1 MTESDQRSIRTGELS
16 AAMQLLSLAVG
27 SYDPN
32 RPDHGRSGVR
42 NALIAVIQLLAV
54 LFPNKPTLPLSLNHL
69 LYGLADLDRGKVP
82 PLLKP
87 KRVRHS
93 PGNALVDDLFRA
105 FPSAALTCLVE
116 RGVDRQTAADD
127 IAKRLTRLGYKLPG
141 GKLVTGPRIIK
152 WREKMMTEL
161 ARENLAVA
169 QYQFALKTVKS
180 NKLDDPIGYLIGMMP
195 QLYPPQIP
203 KKG

>member
-1 MTESDQRSIRTGELS
+1 MTESDQRSIRTDELS

-93 PGNALVDDLFRA
+93 PGNALVDG
-105 FPSAALTCLVE
+105 LTYQTK
-116 RGVDRQTAADD
+116 VDH
-127 IAKRLTRLGYKLPG
+127 L
-141 GKLVTGPRIIK
+141 
-152 WREKMMTEL
+152 
-161 ARENLAVA
+161 
-169 QYQFALKTVKS
+169 
-180 NKLDDPIGYLIGMMP
+180 
-195 QLYPPQIP
+195 
-203 KKG
+203 